1 VVDVAAR
8 ARVAPRRRAGSSW
21 ADGTGAADGALGGA
35 AGSSTPGW
43 PGGDLE
49 EWLTRPIPRVP
60 DGPDPPDA
68 PADPDHLGG
77 RRDPTHPADLDPPTE
92 QFTAVPPLAAPS
104 VEAVPADAPV
114 DAPTV
119 SAVSRPAGPRA
130 GRRRAASGRR
140 RTITQAAV
148 LAVLAA
154 LLTGGATAV
163 AADKVVTVTIDGRDR
178 IVHTFAGDVGG
189 ALASAGIV
197 AAAQDR
203 LEPAP
208 TTELADGDHVIL
220 QRARPL
226 TLVEGSSERRLWTTA
241 ASLGDALRS
250 AGVEAQ
256 PIQMSTAPTTAIPL
270 GGMAVELRVPRTVTV
285 TDGSRAPEKVAT
297 LVGTV
302 GALLAERGVTLGVD
316 DVSVPAGDTPLTD
329 GMDVQVVRNGVGE
342 VVEVHKIPPPEEV
355 VDDPD
360 LPRGKREIVDKG
372 RAGEQAVVLRVF
384 VSNGEE
390 VRREQVRAGAT
401 TPPEKRVVK
410 VGTNDDAPQKA
421 SAAPAGP
428 GSWDAL
434 ARCEAGGNW
443 ATNSGNGY
451 YGGLQFDRQT
461 WVAYGGDDYAPLP
474 HQAGRDAQIAIAS
487 KVRDDRGGYSSWPA
501 CAHKLG
507 LPT

>member
-1 VVDVAAR
+1 VVDVSAR
-8 ARVAPRRRAGSSW
+8 ARVAPRRRAGNPW
-21 ADGTGAADGALGGA
+21 TDGTGAADGAGDGVA
-35 AGSSTPGW
+35 APWTPAW
-43 PGGDLE
+43 ARDDDLDTG
-49 EWLTRPIPRVP
+49 TRPIPRIP
-60 DGPDPPDA
+60 DDPGGP
-68 PADPDHLGG
+68 
-77 RRDPTHPADLDPPTE
+77 TDLDPPTE
-92 QFTAVPPLAAPS
+92 RLATVPPVDP
-104 VEAVPADAPV
+104 AVPAPPDDAPV
-114 DAPTV
+114 GGTAAADPPTV
-119 SAVSRPAGPRA
+119 SAAPRA
-130 GRRRAASGRR
+130 GRRAAPHASSGRR
-140 RTITQAAV
+140 RTITRAAV
-148 LAVLAA
+148 LAVLSTLVA
-154 LLTGGATAV
+154 GGATAV
-163 AADKVVTVTIDGRDR
+163 AADKVVTVTVDGRDR

-189 ALASAGIV
+189 ALASAGIRTTP
-197 AAAQDR
+197 QDR
-203 LEPAP
+203 LEPAA

-226 TLVEGSSERRLWTTA
+226 TLVEGPSERRIWTTA
-241 ASLGDALRS
+241 ASLGDALRG
-250 AGVEAQ
+250 AGVDAQ
-256 PIQMSTAPTTAIPL
+256 PIQLSTAPTTAIPL

-285 TDGSRAPEKVAT
+285 TDGNHAPEKVAT

-360 LPRGKREIVDKG
+360 LPRGRREVVDKG

-421 SAAPAGP
+421 SAPPAGP
-428 GSWDAL
+428 GQWDAL